1 MPKNIYLRTCI
12 LSYLFLI
19 IATLAVYWQVNDYQ
33 FIGYDDEIYVSGNS
47 HVQDGLTSD
56 SIIWSFTATYAAN
69 WHPLTWL
76 SHMLDVHL
84 FGMNSGMHHLT
95 NVFFHIANT
104 LLLFFVLKQMTG
116 DIWQSFFVA
125 ALFALHP
132 LHVESVAQIAE
143 RKDVLST
150 FFWLLTIRSY
160 VWYTDSQVWY
170 RYVITIFL
178 FILGLMSKPMLVT
191 LPFVLLLIDYWPLNR
206 LSIVDCRLSID
217 KIINRQSSIINRQ
230 SSIVSHQSSIVSH
243 QSSVINHQSS
253 IVNRQ
258 LSIFLEKIPFFILV
272 AALCVVTFFVQQGGG
287 ALRTLDLIPLDVRI
301 ANALVSYAGYLG
313 KMILPHNLA
322 FLYPH
327 RGMPPAW
334 QTILAC
340 VLLISVS
347 IGAVKTVKKHP
358 WFAVGWMWYIGTL
371 VPVIGLV
378 QVGSHS
384 MADRY
389 TYVPLTG
396 IFIIIAWGVPEL
408 LDKLHIRNNNKYP
421 VFGKPLLSL
430 AAAAI
435 LSVLMAC
442 TWIQIRYW
450 SDSITLFEHAIDV
463 TADNAV
469 AHTNLG
475 VTLQEQGR
483 IEEAVYHLSEVLR
496 INPRYAKGHNNLG
509 TALEGMGKTA
519 EAARHYSKA
528 LESDPNLVK
537 AHNNMGSLLEKQG
550 SISEAIKHYYEAK
563 RLNPDFV
570 EVRNNLAVALF
581 RSGSA
586 GEAVVHFKEALKIKP
601 DAELHNNFGVALY
614 SMGKLDEA
622 IFHFRKALKIKP
634 DYADSQKNIEK
645 VLAKQK
651 ELLNDVAAEIRKDIE
666 LDPTNPVLHYRLGN
680 VYRRM
685 KESDKAE
692 EQYQKALSIQPEFPD
707 ALNNLG
713 IMLAAKGKYNKA
725 VSLLKKVVEIQ
736 PDNAR
741 VFYHIACIYA
751 RQNKKAESVDWLE
764 KAVKKGYN
772 NQVLLKNDKNLEN
785 IRNTSYYKKLM
796 KKVRSEK

>member
-12 LSYLFLI
+12 LSYLFLV

-33 FIGYDDEIYVSGNS
+33 FIGYDDEVYVSGNS
-47 HVQDGLTSD
+47 HVQAGLTPD
-56 SIIWSFTATYAAN
+56 SIIWSFTAAYAAN
-69 WHPLTWL
+69 WHPVTWL
-76 SHMLDVHL
+76 SHMFDVHL
-84 FGMNSGMHHLT
+84 FGMDPGMHHLT

-116 DIWQSFFVA
+116 DLWQSFFVA

-150 FFWLLTIRSY
+150 FFWLLTMRSY
-160 VWYTDSQVWY
+160 VWYADSQVWY
-170 RYVITIFL
+170 RYVITILL
-178 FILGLMSKPMLVT
+178 FIMGLMSKPMLVT
-191 LPFVLLLIDYWPLNR
+191 LPFVLLLIDYWPLRR
-206 LSIVDCRLSID
+206 LSIADCRLSIH
-217 KIINRQSSIINRQ
+217 KINRQSSIINRQSSIINRQ
-230 SSIVSHQSSIVSH
+230 SSI
-243 QSSVINHQSS
+243 
-253 IVNRQ
+253 
-258 LSIFLEKIPFFILV
+258 FLEKIPFFTLV
-272 AALCVVTFFVQQGGG
+272 VALCVVTFFVQQGGG
-287 ALRTLDLIPLDVRI
+287 AVRTLNLIPLDVRI
-301 ANALVSYAGYLG
+301 ANALVSYVSYMG

-334 QTILAC
+334 QTISAC

-347 IGAVKTVKKHP
+347 IGAVKTFKKHP
-358 WFAVGWMWYIGTL
+358 WFAVGWLWYIGTL

-408 LDKLHIRNNNKYP
+408 LDKLRTRNDNKYP
-421 VFGKPLLSL
+421 VFSKLLLSF
-430 AAAAI
+430 AAAAV
-435 LSVLMAC
+435 LSALMAC
-442 TWIQIRYW
+442 TWIQTRYW

-483 IEEAVYHLSEVLR
+483 MEEAVYHLSEVLR
-496 INPRYAKGHNNLG
+496 IKPRYAKGHNNLG
-509 TALEGMGKTA
+509 TALESMGKTA

-528 LESDPNLVK
+528 LELNPNLVK
-537 AHNNMGSLLEKQG
+537 AHNNMGSFLEKQG
-550 SISEAIKHYYEAK
+550 SISEAIRHYYEAK
-563 RLNPDFV
+563 RLDPDFA

-581 RSGSA
+581 RNGSA

-622 IFHFRKALKIKP
+622 IFHFRKALKIKS

-651 ELLNDVAAEIRKDIE
+651 ELLNNAAAEIRKDIE

-692 EQYQKALSIQPEFPD
+692 EQYQKALSIKPEFPD
-707 ALNNLG
+707 ALNNMGL
-713 IMLAAKGKYNKA
+713 MLAAKGKYDKA
-725 VSLLKKVVEIQ
+725 VSLLKKVIEIQ

-751 RQNKKAESVDWLE
+751 RQDKKAESVDWLK

-772 NQVLLKNDKNLEN
+772 NQALLKNDKNLEN
-785 IRNTSYYKKLM
+785 IRNTLYYKKLM